1 MTSEKYEINFEDECG
16 RCADNTQKPHPET
29 CTRSPIQIAVDT
41 PMMLPVP
48 TLDAVDT
55 SIA

>member
-16 RCADNTQKPHPET
+16 RCADNTQKPHQKHAPGP
-29 CTRSPIQIAVDT
+29 PIHIAVDT
-41 PMMLPVP
+41 PIMLPVP